1 MGGGEVTIG
10 QRASWDPMLVGVGA
24 AVSQSRARPGKRYV
38 GSRKT
43 RGWQLFDRQKALE
56 SPECASARPNRG
68 QVLSTRSPGPHVKGW
83 KVPRVGH
90 KQGLGSQGRGQNASF
105 EEGQSLRHCTLPSAD
120 SALGDQDWRRM
131 CSEHSAKYLR

>member
-24 AVSQSRARPGKRYV
+24 AVSQSRARLASDR
-38 GSRKT
+38 SRKT
-43 RGWQLFDRQKALE
+43 RGWQLLDRQKALE

-83 KVPRVGH
+83 KVPRPGMAGTSRVLAAKAVAKMRVSRRGNL
-90 KQGLGSQGRGQNASF
+90 LGAA
-105 EEGQSLRHCTLPSAD
+105 HCRLLTL
-120 SALGDQDWRRM
+120 L
-131 CSEHSAKYLR
+131 